1 MIEVRRHHAEALAS
15 GQAGQHIGESHR
27 VGAAG
32 KGHHQGVAGRR
43 RPESLEGP
51 RYRRFEGS
59 QLQERCASGPEVGGG
74 AGIRT
79 PDAADM
85 SRVL

>member
-1 MIEVRRHHAEALAS
+1 VGTPAATSARSTAATSGGILKRSRLPGVRN
-15 GQAGQHIGESHR
+15 
-27 VGAAG
+27 
-32 KGHHQGVAGRR
+32 
-43 RPESLEGP
+43 
-51 RYRRFEGS
+51 
-59 QLQERCASGPEVGGG
+59 GGG

>member
-1 MIEVRRHHAEALAS
+1 MKSWTRLANMACS
-15 GQAGQHIGESHR
+15 MARS
-27 VGAAG
+27 
-32 KGHHQGVAGRR
+32 
-43 RPESLEGP
+43 
-51 RYRRFEGS
+51 
-59 QLQERCASGPEVGGG
+59 GG

>member
-1 MIEVRRHHAEALAS
+1 MLNRR
-15 GQAGQHIGESHR
+15 
-27 VGAAG
+27 
-32 KGHHQGVAGRR
+32 GRLR
-43 RPESLEGP
+43 RI
-51 RYRRFEGS
+51 RRTDDS
-59 QLQERCASGPEVGGG
+59 GG